1 MNNIRH
7 KAFSMPVES
16 IISELSSDIN
26 NGLNPREVK
35 IHLSKYG
42 ENCLPVHAR
51 KTKLQ
56 ILKEQLANPILY
68 ILAIAAILTY
78 FFGNWPETLTV
89 GIVITITLLIGFFM
103 ELSAIRSL
111 ELLRDIGQMECRVLR
126 SGKIQKVPS
135 SKIVPGDIL
144 IFGIGDIIA
153 ADARLTNTENLE
165 IKEAILTGES
175 IPVSKSTKTL
185 EQNIPISGQ
194 KNMVFKGTMVS
205 RGSGKGIVI
214 ATGPKTVLGEIQSL
228 GASAQGNSA
237 PLDKKLNQLGRRLI
251 WITLAFVLP
260 ITLLGILRGKDLLG
274 MVEIGIALA
283 VATIPE
289 GLPVVV
295 TIALARGMLRLSKKQ
310 VVIKEME
317 AVELLGS
324 ITMVATDKT
333 GTLTEDN
340 MMVDTIA
347 IEGKLLQQLN
357 QNNRKLTND
366 KTNKTAMDK
375 LILTSVLCNDIILE
389 TSQSYYDSIDL
400 GLLRFVQKLGKNPKI
415 IREKYPELYKLPFDE
430 DKKIMVTVNQT
441 GPSSS
446 AVFVKGAFEKIVP
459 LCKWQYNNGTIIPL
473 NDIHAWHQFAEQM
486 SGSGLRTIAMAFK
499 SQKGTEVKKE
509 NICSDLIL
517 IGLVGFMDPARS
529 DVKEIMDIYNKA
541 GVRVV
546 MMTGD
551 HPRTAQKI
559 AVDIGL
565 LRGGEQEND
574 LMEGKELDTIGIN
587 SSVNKHRLLNTK
599 VFARVTPKQK
609 LDLVVFFQEQNN
621 VIGMFGDGVN
631 DVPALIQ
638 SDIGIA
644 MGKRGTEAAREA
656 ADIILKDDRFAAVE
670 LAIRQGRVIYGHIRQ
685 FLVYLLSCNLAEIII
700 VGVAALVNLPSPL
713 LPIQILFL
721 NLVTDIFPALALGF
735 GKGEQDVMDR
745 PPRKVKAPIMTTL
758 HWQSTFF
765 YGISITCSVL
775 GVTLFS
781 HYSLHLSAQQIN
793 NLAFYTLIIAQLLN
807 VFNMPQ
813 RQVSIFKNEV
823 TKNSWVWGAIILC
836 IGITLV
842 IYMIPSTA
850 KTLSLV
856 TISWSEFRWG
866 LVFGGF
872 SLILSQFLKRMG
884 LTI

>member
-1 MNNIRH
+1 
-7 KAFSMPVES
+7 
-16 IISELSSDIN
+16 
-26 NGLNPREVK
+26 
-35 IHLSKYG
+35 
-42 ENCLPVHAR
+42 
-51 KTKLQ
+51 
-56 ILKEQLANPILY
+56 
-68 ILAIAAILTY
+68 
-78 FFGNWPETLTV
+78 
-89 GIVITITLLIGFFM
+89 
-103 ELSAIRSL
+103 
-111 ELLRDIGQMECRVLR
+111 
-126 SGKIQKVPS
+126 
-135 SKIVPGDIL
+135 
-144 IFGIGDIIA
+144 
-153 ADARLTNTENLE
+153 
-165 IKEAILTGES
+165 
-175 IPVSKSTKTL
+175 
-185 EQNIPISGQ
+185 
-194 KNMVFKGTMVS
+194 
-205 RGSGKGIVI
+205 
-214 ATGPKTVLGEIQSL
+214 
-228 GASAQGNSA
+228 
-237 PLDKKLNQLGRRLI
+237 
-251 WITLAFVLP
+251 
-260 ITLLGILRGKDLLG
+260 
-274 MVEIGIALA
+274 
-283 VATIPE
+283 
-289 GLPVVV
+289 
-295 TIALARGMLRLSKKQ
+295 
-310 VVIKEME
+310 
-317 AVELLGS
+317 
-324 ITMVATDKT
+324 
-333 GTLTEDN
+333 
-340 MMVDTIA
+340 
-347 IEGKLLQQLN
+347 
-357 QNNRKLTND
+357 
-366 KTNKTAMDK
+366 
-375 LILTSVLCNDIILE
+375 
-389 TSQSYYDSIDL
+389 
-400 GLLRFVQKLGKNPKI
+400 
-415 IREKYPELYKLPFDE
+415 
-430 DKKIMVTVNQT
+430 
-441 GPSSS
+441 
-446 AVFVKGAFEKIVP
+446 
-459 LCKWQYNNGTIIPL
+459 
-473 NDIHAWHQFAEQM
+473 
-486 SGSGLRTIAMAFK
+486 
-499 SQKGTEVKKE
+499 
-509 NICSDLIL
+509 
-517 IGLVGFMDPARS
+517 
-529 DVKEIMDIYNKA
+529 
-541 GVRVV
+541 
-546 MMTGD
+546 
-551 HPRTAQKI
+551 
-559 AVDIGL
+559 
-565 LRGGEQEND
+565 
-574 LMEGKELDTIGIN
+574 
-587 SSVNKHRLLNTK
+587 

>member
-1 MNNIRH
+1 
-7 KAFSMPVES
+7 MPVES
-16 IISELSSDIN
+16 IISELSSDID

-35 IHLSKYG
+35 IRLSKYG

-56 ILKEQLANPILY
+56 ILTEQLANPILY
-68 ILAIAAILTY
+68 ILAIAALLTY
-78 FFGNWPETLTV
+78 FFGNWLETLTV
-89 GIVITITLLIGFFM
+89 GIVIIITLLIGFFM

-111 ELLRDIGQMECRVLR
+111 ELLRNIGQMECRVLR

-135 SKIVPGDIL
+135 TKIVPGDIL

-153 ADARLTNTENLE
+153 ADTRLTITENLE
-165 IKEAILTGES
+165 IKESILTGES
-175 IPVSKSTKTL
+175 IPVSKSAKTL
-185 EQNIPISGQ
+185 EQNIPISQQ
-194 KNMVFKGTMVS
+194 KNMAFKGTMVS
-205 RGSGKGIVI
+205 RGSGKGIVV
-214 ATGPKTVLGEIQSL
+214 ATGPETVLGEIQSL
-228 GASAQGNSA
+228 GVSAQENST

-251 WITLAFVLP
+251 WITLVFVLP
-260 ITLLGILRGKDLLG
+260 ITLLGILKGRDLLG
-274 MVEIGIALA
+274 MVEIGIALS

-317 AVELLGS
+317 AVEVLGS

-347 IEGKLLQQLN
+347 IEGRLLQQLN
-357 QNNRKLTND
+357 QNNRKWTKD
-366 KTNKTAMDK
+366 KTNKTALDK
-375 LILTSVLCNDIILE
+375 LILTSVLCNDIILGA
-389 TSQSYYDSIDL
+389 SQSYYDSIDL
-400 GLLRFVQKLGKNPKI
+400 GLLRFVQKLGEDPKM
-415 IREKYPELYKLPFDE
+415 IREKYPELYRLPFDE
-430 DKKIMVTVNQT
+430 DKKLMVTVNRT
-441 GPSSS
+441 SPSSS
-446 AVFVKGAFEKIVP
+446 AVFVKGALEKIAP
-459 LCKWQYNNGTIIPL
+459 LCKWQYNNGTIVPL
-473 NDIHAWHQFAEQM
+473 NDIHSWHRFEEQM
-486 SGSGLRTIAMAFK
+486 SATGLRTIAMAFK
-499 SQKGTEVKKE
+499 NQKGTKVKKE
-509 NICSDLIL
+509 NLCNNLIL

-529 DVKEIMDIYNKA
+529 DVKEIMGIYDKA

-559 AVDIGL
+559 AEDIGL
-565 LRGGEQEND
+565 MKVNKQENN
-574 LMEGKELDTIGIN
+574 LMQGKELDTLDIN
-587 SSVNKHRLLNTK
+587 TSGNKQRLLDTK

-609 LDLVVFFQEQNN
+609 LDLIAFFQEQNN

-631 DVPALIQ
+631 DVPALIK
-638 SDIGIA
+638 SDIGVA

-670 LAIRQGRVIYGHIRQ
+670 LAIRQGRIIYGHIRQ

-700 VGVAALVNLPSPL
+700 VGVAALINLPSPL

-735 GKGEQDVMDR
+735 GKGEQGVMDR
-745 PPRKVKAPIMTTL
+745 PPRKARAPIMTSL
-758 HWQSTFF
+758 HWQSTFL

-781 HYSLHLSAQQIN
+781 HYSLHLSPQQIN

-813 RQVSIFKNEV
+813 RQVSIFINEV
-823 TKNSWVWGAIILC
+823 TNNPWVWGAIILC
-836 IGITLV
+836 IGITLFTYLV
-842 IYMIPSTA
+842 PSTA
-850 KTLSLV
+850 KALSLV
-856 TISWSEFRWG
+856 AISWSELRWT
-866 LVFGGF
+866 LLFGGL
-872 SLILSQFLKRMG
+872 SLILSQFLKRLR